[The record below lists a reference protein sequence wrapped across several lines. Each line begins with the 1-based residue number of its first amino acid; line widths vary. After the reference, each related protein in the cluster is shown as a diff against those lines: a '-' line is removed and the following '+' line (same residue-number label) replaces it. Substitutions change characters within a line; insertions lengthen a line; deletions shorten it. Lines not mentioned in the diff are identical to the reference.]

1 MGPLLS
7 VKDVAVRL
15 NVSSST
21 VYDLVAV
28 GELPCFRI
36 GARGRGVLR
45 FTEEMV
51 AKYLEDHL
59 VRGPDKEDDAPLRHI
74 R

>member
-7 VKDVAVRL
+7 VKDVAKRL
-15 NVSSST
+15 AVSSST
-21 VYDLVAV
+21 VYDLVAL
-28 GELPCFRI
+28 GKLPCFRI

-45 FTEEMV
+45 FTEEMI
-51 AKYLEDHL
+51 AKYLDGNL
-59 VRGPDKEDDAPLRHI
+59 VCGQEGGDEVPTRHI